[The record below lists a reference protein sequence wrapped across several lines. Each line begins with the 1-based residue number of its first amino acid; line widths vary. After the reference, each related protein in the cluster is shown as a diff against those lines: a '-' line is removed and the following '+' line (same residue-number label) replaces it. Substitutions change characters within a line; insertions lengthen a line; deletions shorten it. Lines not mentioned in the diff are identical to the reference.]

1 MKDKTYRVWLLFG
14 GNTSETRSLFL
25 NATTLVSQEVGS
37 IVEISSDY
45 ESKPW
50 GFEASHDFLN
60 RVVEV
65 TTILNP
71 EQLLSSVL
79 HIETR
84 LGRTRS
90 NQSGYASRGIDIDI
104 LFYDG
109 QIITTDELIIPH
121 PRLHLRK
128 FTLLPLC
135 EQWPQLYHPVL
146 KKTVRQLLDACS
158 DTGAVWRVGQSLA
171 P

>member
-1 MKDKTYRVWLLFG
+1 MKDKLHRAWLLLG
-14 GNTSETRSLFL
+14 GNTSETKSLFSD
-25 NATTLVSQEVGS
+25 ATTLMLEEVGF
-37 IVEISSDY
+37 IVKISSDY
-45 ESKPW
+45 GSQPW

-65 TTILNP
+65 ATVLTP

-90 NQSGYASRGIDIDI
+90 NQPGYASRGIDIDI

-109 QIITTDELIIPH
+109 KTITTDELIIPH
-121 PRLHLRK
+121 PRLHLRM

-146 KKTVRQLLDACS
+146 KKRVSQLLKACS
-158 DTGAVWRVGQSLA
+158 DTGAVWRVG
-171 P
+171 